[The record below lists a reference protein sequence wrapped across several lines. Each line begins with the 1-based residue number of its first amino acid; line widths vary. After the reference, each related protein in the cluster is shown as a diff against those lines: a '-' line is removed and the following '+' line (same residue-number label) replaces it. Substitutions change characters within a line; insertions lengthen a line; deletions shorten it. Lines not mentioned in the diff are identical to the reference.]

1 MMAAPGAS
9 SKLRPPLPS
18 SSSSSSKAAAA
29 PATQTEA
36 AALVGMIAA
45 LDAEAFDKASKIVK
59 KRFMEQVHLDDV
71 PELRA
76 EYKKKLSSLELQLS
90 GMVQVKL
97 DGVKRAMDVI
107 QAANEQMAAVRGEFE
122 GMHELCRKAGEQG
135 KLLFDAYPRL
145 KMINRARKNL
155 ERTLKEVTYYA
166 NLPSRVDLLVGLLKK
181 QPMQLRQV
189 YLEGQ
194 QLELWRDELLRE
206 LKVQQGV
213 KSPTKPSSSSS
224 VTTTGSTRVI
234 SVGDRMQAT
243 FGIHLEEVKKLLDA
257 IRKKIFDN
265 ISNCFE
271 IVQVDPRILIST
283 LEIVDMHEAFQKEKA
298 KRARERAEK
307 NSENVEEAVALS
319 LLEDLRADVVMKLK
333 QKVDERAS
341 GIFAAATAQAQAQA
355 AAKKGGGVDASS
367 TTTATST
374 ATKQQQQQQQQSV
387 FSAILSAATRI
398 LLDLTY
404 LKADV
409 VPCFPANYLVMD
421 TFRSQ
426 YERHLVKE
434 IGKLYQRG
442 FPDLDQGELL
452 QLMEW
457 LDYYN
462 QEIVNLGAV
471 KPCSEFV
478 LALSVC
484 LQEYLV
490 RVRIQ
495 MTEWFTNILNRV
507 QEVALN
513 SAGQPITSTPED
525 FFNIIHLQV
534 LVVLSKL
541 SADNMCAVIVVCLN
555 VIKSILEETLTT
567 LRAKKLQHAFS
578 SSVKSPG
585 GREGGGGG
593 GGGLT
598 LEMLCATVNDYDR
611 LQEKIQEFREE
622 LEQMGKLQGDHLAM
636 VDAAVDQVLD
646 GFVSIADEANS
657 GCTQLVLNDVR
668 EAFAEELFMPEW
680 EESVDVMMQRVA
692 MTFQDYYNDLSVWLP
707 PFYFAK
713 LVRECLEKVVA
724 LYLFTLFRRGGAKG
738 KEDKANAKL
747 KPFRDPL
754 VVAQKIRNDR
764 QAVTDFFDEYE
775 DELKQAG
782 LRETA
787 ALELQ
792 LLVLDNIVD
801 VFEEGVTVESEATGP
816 LLREFGGW
824 GVDALMAISFLRGDK
839 DKARGELKEGLTK
852 YWEKFIR
859 PTLGGGGGGVGAVGV
874 GVAGMQGFV
883 AVVPAGGG
891 GGGGSEPPRIGSARF
906 TLSPFDGDVDAE
918 AVVMGAKRPKSKK

>member
-1 MMAAPGAS
+1 
-9 SKLRPPLPS
+9 
-18 SSSSSSKAAAA
+18 
-29 PATQTEA
+29 
-36 AALVGMIAA
+36 MIAA

-59 KRFMEQVHLDDV
+59 KRFMEQVTLDDV

-107 QAANEQMAAVRGEFE
+107 QAANNQMAAVRGEFE

-166 NLPSRVDLLVGLLKK
+166 NLPSRVDLLVGLLEK

-224 VTTTGSTRVI
+224 SSVTTTSPARVI

-271 IVQVDPRILIST
+271 IVQVDPHILIST

-298 KRARERAEK
+298 NRARERAEK
-307 NSENVEEAVALS
+307 NAENVEEAVALS

-355 AAKKGGGVDASS
+355 AAKKGGAGNA
-367 TTTATST
+367 ST
-374 ATKQQQQQQQQSV
+374 ATVSKQQQQQSV
-387 FSAILSAATRI
+387 FSAILTAATRI

-404 LKADV
+404 LKAEV
-409 VPCFPANYLVMD
+409 VPCFPANYQVMD

-478 LALSVC
+478 QALSVC

-534 LVVLSKL
+534 LVALSKL

-555 VIKSILEETLTT
+555 VIKTILEETLTT
-567 LRAKKLQHAFS
+567 LRAKKRQHAFS
-578 SSVKSPG
+578 SSSSSIKSPG
-585 GREGGGGG
+585 GREGGGGGGGG

-622 LEQMGKLQGDHLAM
+622 LEQMGKLGGDHLAM

-738 KEDKANAKL
+738 KEDKANARL

-764 QAVTDFFDEYE
+764 QAVSDFFNEYE
-775 DELKQAG
+775 EELKQAG

-787 ALELQ
+787 ALEMQ
-792 LLVLDNIVD
+792 LMVLDNIVD
-801 VFEEGVTVESEATGP
+801 VFEGGVTVESEATGP

-839 DKARGELKEGLTK
+839 DKARAELKEGLTK
-852 YWEKFIR
+852 YWEKFIQ
-859 PTLGGGGGGVGAVGV
+859 PTLGGGGGGGGV
-874 GVAGMQGFV
+874 GVAGMQGAV

-891 GGGGSEPPRIGSARF
+891 GGGGSDPPRIGSARF

-918 AVVMGAKRPKSKK
+918 AVVMGAKRPKSRK

>member
-1 MMAAPGAS
+1 MKTASGTLSSSSGESS
-9 SKLRPPLPS
+9 SKLTLSPSPS
-18 SSSSSSKAAAA
+18 SASKTAAS
-29 PATQTEA
+29 PATETEET
-36 AALVGMIAA
+36 ALVGMIAA
-45 LDAEAFDKASKIVK
+45 LDAEAFEKASKIVK
-59 KRFMEQVHLDDV
+59 KRFMEQLDLDDV

-76 EYKKKLSSLELQLS
+76 EYRKKLSSLELQLS

-97 DGVKRAMDVI
+97 DGAKRAMDVI
-107 QAANEQMAAVRGEFE
+107 QAADDQMVAVRGEFE

-145 KMINRARKNL
+145 KIINRARKNL

-166 NLPSRVDLLVGLLKK
+166 NLPSRVDHLVGLLEE
-181 QPMQLRQV
+181 QPLQLRQV

-206 LKVQQGV
+206 LKVQQRV
-213 KSPTKPSSSSS
+213 KSPTKPPSSATATSP
-224 VTTTGSTRVI
+224 TRII

-271 IVQVDPRILIST
+271 IVHEDPRILVAT

-298 KRARERAEK
+298 SKARERAEK
-307 NSENVEEAVALS
+307 NLESVEEAVALS
-319 LLEDLRADVVMKLK
+319 LLEDLNADVVTKLK

-341 GIFAAATAQAQAQA
+341 GIFAQAQAQA
-355 AAKKGGGVDASS
+355 MQAIASKAEEVDLRTVTVS
-367 TTTATST
+367 
-374 ATKQQQQQQQQSV
+374 KQQQQQQQQQQQAV
-387 FSAILSAATRI
+387 FSAILRAATRV

-409 VPCFPANYLVMD
+409 VPCFPASYQVMD
-421 TFRSQ
+421 TFRIQ

-442 FPDLDQGELL
+442 FPNLDQGELL

-457 LDYYN
+457 LSYYN

-471 KPCSEFV
+471 KPCSEFIQ
-478 LALSVC
+478 ALSVC

-490 RVRIQ
+490 RVRVQ

-534 LVVLSKL
+534 LVALSKL

-555 VIKSILEETLTT
+555 VIKAILEETLTT
-567 LRAKKLQHAFS
+567 LRAKKLQHAVS
-578 SSVKSPG
+578 SLSTKNPG
-585 GREGGGGG
+585 GREGGGSGDDEAGG
-593 GGGLT
+593 AGLT

-622 LEQMGKLQGDHLAM
+622 LGRMGKLGVDQLAM

-657 GCTQLVLNDVR
+657 GCTQLILKDVR
-668 EAFAEELFMPEW
+668 EAFAEELFVPEW
-680 EESVDVMMQRVA
+680 EENIDVMMQRVA
-692 MTFQDYYNDLSVWLP
+692 MTFKDYYNDLSVWLP

-713 LVRECLEKVVA
+713 VVRDCLEKVVA
-724 LYLFTLFRRGGAKG
+724 LYLFTLFRRGGGKG
-738 KEDKANAKL
+738 KEDKVNAKL
-747 KPFRDPL
+747 RPFRDPL

-764 QAVTDFFDEYE
+764 QAMTVFFNEYE
-775 DELKQAG
+775 EELKQAG

-801 VFEEGVTVESEATGP
+801 VFEEGVTAESEVTRL
-816 LLREFGGW
+816 LLREFGVW
-824 GVDALMAISFLRGDK
+824 GVDALMVISFLRGDK
-839 DKARGELKEGLTK
+839 DKARGELREDLTK
-852 YWEKFIR
+852 YWEKIQR
-859 PTLGGGGGGVGAVGV
+859 LDGGGRRG
-874 GVAGMQGFV
+874 GVAGG
-883 AVVPAGGG
+883 AAAARRDW
-891 GGGGSEPPRIGSARF
+891 SDPPRVVSARF
-906 TLSPFDGDVDAE
+906 ALSPFDSDVDAE
-918 AVVMGAKRPKSKK
+918 AVVIGARRPKSRK

>member
-1 MMAAPGAS
+1 MVASTAVPPPPPSQQQQQQPPPPTTTCKPPG
-9 SKLRPPLPS
+9 
-18 SSSSSSKAAAA
+18 
-29 PATQTEA
+29 QGVEA
-36 AALVGMIAA
+36 ALDAMIAA
-45 LDAEAFDKASKIVK
+45 LDAEAFDKATNIVK
-59 KRFMEQVHLDDV
+59 KRFSEQVHLDDV
-71 PELRA
+71 SELRA

-107 QAANEQMAAVRGEFE
+107 QAANNQMAAVRGEFE

-155 ERTLKEVTYYA
+155 ERTLKEVTYYS
-166 NLPSRVDLLVGLLKK
+166 NLPSRVELLVSSLEK
-181 QPMQLRQV
+181 QPMQLKQV

-206 LKVQQGV
+206 LKTQQGI
-213 KSPTKPSSSSS
+213 KSPSRPSSSN
-224 VTTTGSTRVI
+224 TRVT

-271 IVQVDPRILIST
+271 IVQVDPRILVLT

-298 KRARERAEK
+298 NRARERAEK
-307 NSENVEEAVALS
+307 NAENVEEAMALS
-319 LLEDLRADVVMKLK
+319 LLEDLRTDVVTKLK

-341 GIFAAATAQAQAQA
+341 SVFAEAAATAQAAKA
-355 AAKKGGGVDASS
+355 AEEPLKPPS
-367 TTTATST
+367 
-374 ATKQQQQQQQQSV
+374 QQSP

-404 LKADV
+404 LKAEV
-409 VPCFPANYLVMD
+409 VPCFPEKYHIMD
-421 TFRSQ
+421 TFRVQ
-426 YERHLVKE
+426 YERHLVQQ

-471 KPCSEFV
+471 KPCPEFV
-478 LALSVC
+478 QALSVC

-495 MTEWFTNILNRV
+495 MTEWFTNILNRK
-507 QEVALN
+507 QEVATN
-513 SAGQPITSTPED
+513 SGGQPITSTPED

-534 LVVLSKL
+534 LVALVKL
-541 SADNMCAVIVVCLN
+541 SSDNMCAVIVVCLN
-555 VIKSILEETLTT
+555 VIKTILEETLTG
-567 LRAKKLQHAFS
+567 LRAKKLAHASQS
-578 SSVKSPG
+578 SQPPLKSPG
-585 GREGGGGG
+585 GNGAGSGGAGS
-593 GGGLT
+593 GLT
-598 LEMLCATVNDYDR
+598 LELLCATVNDYDR
-611 LQEKIQEFREE
+611 LQEKIQEFRDE
-622 LEQMGKLQGDHLAM
+622 LEQMGKLSGDHLAM

-657 GCTQLVLNDVR
+657 GCTQVVLNDVR
-668 EAFAEELFMPEW
+668 EAFAAELFTPEW
-680 EESVDVMMQRVA
+680 EDSVDVMMQRVA

-713 LVRECLEKVVA
+713 LVRECLEKVMA
-724 LYLFTLFRRGGAKG
+724 LYLFNLFRRGGAKG
-738 KEDKANAKL
+738 KEDRNSAKL
-747 KPFRDPL
+747 RPFRDSL

-764 QAVTDFFDEYE
+764 TALADFFNDYE
-775 DELKQAG
+775 EELKQAG

-801 VFEEGVTVESEATGP
+801 LFEGGVAVESEATAP
-816 LLREFGGW
+816 LLREFGAW
-824 GVDALMAISFLRGDK
+824 GVDALVAISFLRGDK
-839 DKARGELKEGLTK
+839 DKTRQELKEGLARH
-852 YWEKFIR
+852 YDKFIKA
-859 PTLGGGGGGVGAVGV
+859 PGP
-874 GVAGMQGFV
+874 
-883 AVVPAGGG
+883 VVAGGG
-891 GGGGSEPPRIGSARF
+891 SGGSEAAVAPRVGSARF
-906 TLSPFDGDVDAE
+906 ALSPFDSEVDAE
-918 AVVMGAKRPKSKK
+918 TVLTGLRRPKSKK